1 MAAPSWQVLEARLAG
16 AVGSWG
22 LWEGALCVE
31 GGASNQV
38 LKVPSTPNHAVDPIP
53 IPCSVR
59 ARRRG
64 RGPLPT
70 WCRCPAGRG
79 GERHREQ
86 GGAGQEPRPARG
98 QRDGADPPH
107 HHPQLRRLVRLQQVR
122 GAPEAAASAPL
133 PARRG
138 ASPPRASP
146 LQRPRHRAPSPA
158 RVLQRQEQVQD
169 PRNVRPSPPAP
180 SLGAPPAPRRA
191 DGPLPAADTWPTA
204 TS

>member
-1 MAAPSWQVLEARLAG
+1 MASEG
-16 AVGSWG
+16 KVGWG
-22 LWEGALCVE
+22 LGVRNGSVTGAGCGCPLLASARGQAGWGCGQLGLVGGGPVHG

-70 WCRCPAGRG
+70 WCRCPTGRG

-122 GAPEAAASAPL
+122 G
-133 PARRG
+133 
-138 ASPPRASP
+138 
-146 LQRPRHRAPSPA
+146 RPRGRGRCPAASPA
-158 RVLQRQEQVQD
+158 RCQ
-169 PRNVRPSPPAP
+169 PPP
-180 SLGAPPAPRRA
+180 VPPPCSVHAIERRA
-191 DGPLPAADTWPTA
+191 LPEFFNGKNKSKTPEM
-204 TS
+204 

>member
-70 WCRCPAGRG
+70 WCRCPTGRG
-79 GERHREQ
+79 GERHWEQ

-138 ASPPRASP
+138 ASPPPCLPLAASTP
-146 LQRPRHRAPSPA
+146 SSAEPCPSSSTARTSPRPPKCEAEPPRPVPRCPPSPT
-158 RVLQRQEQVQD
+158 
-169 PRNVRPSPPAP
+169 PC
-180 SLGAPPAPRRA
+180 
-191 DGPLPAADTWPTA
+191 
-204 TS
+204 